1 MNDLRASSSILIA
14 YFDWGN
20 LSLGEV
26 FIVGK
31 LTVTV

>member
-1 MNDLRASSSILIA
+1 MNDLSASSSILIA
-14 YFDWGN
+14 YFDWRN

-31 LTVTV
+31 LIATV